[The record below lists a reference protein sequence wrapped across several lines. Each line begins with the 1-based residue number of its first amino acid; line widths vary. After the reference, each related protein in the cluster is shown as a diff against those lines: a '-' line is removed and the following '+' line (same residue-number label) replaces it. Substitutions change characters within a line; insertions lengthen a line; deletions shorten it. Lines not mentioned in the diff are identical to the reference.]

1 MKKQSIIPAQIRA
14 ARALLGW
21 SQDNLATEA
30 GVALT
35 SVRDLEAEKRAGES
49 GTSSSVRK
57 ALENGGVIFVS
68 GESNAGPG
76 VRLVAK
82 RPNIV
87 RRPTAGSMMKWD
99 GMPLEV
105 EFKGK
110 TFTAFISREAI
121 EDLGRLK
128 GTEPPEQW
136 VKVFD
141 KNEGTILDGIV
152 DAFTSDDRW
161 DEQGRLYV
169 TSSHIAE
176 LRG

>member
-68 GESNAGPG
+68 GESDAGPG
-76 VRLVAK
+76 VRLVGK
-82 RPNIV
+82 GPNRV
-87 RRPTAGSMMKWD
+87 RGPTAGRVVEWD
-99 GMPLEV
+99 GMPL
-105 EFKGK
+105 
-110 TFTAFISREAI
+110 
-121 EDLGRLK
+121 
-128 GTEPPEQW
+128 
-136 VKVFD
+136 
-141 KNEGTILDGIV
+141 
-152 DAFTSDDRW
+152 
-161 DEQGRLYV
+161 
-169 TSSHIAE
+169 
-176 LRG
+176 